1 MLPDRASTRSRRY
14 LARRRT
20 FPKARWPATVCE
32 KPDFLKRTKS
42 KSKSYPVEVLERI
55 DSSPQRQTQSHA
67 LGNLTSLFRALA
79 TPGQWPCSSSSFLL
93 LLVLEL
99 VEVVSRTRTR
109 DEDEDDK
116 TSPAGQLTQ
125 LHSSG
130 QPYFTSPSSGETRA
144 VALFV
149 LVLRPPTRPR
159 VGGVFS
165 RTRDEDEHEED
176 QYRRIMH
183 RWSLRPFLP
192 SAWAFSTYSRKF
204 DPKNRILRGA

>member
-109 DEDEDDK
+109 DEDEHDK

-125 LHSSG
+125 LHSWG
-130 QPYFTSPSSGETRA
+130 NLTSLLRAPAKREQWPCSSSS
-144 VALFV
+144 VVLL
-149 LVLRPPTRPR
+149 LVLELVECFRGRGTRT
-159 VGGVFS
+159 S
-165 RTRDEDEHEED
+165 TRTTKH
-176 QYRRIMH
+176 RRQG
-183 RWSLRPFLP
+183 
-192 SAWAFSTYSRKF
+192 
-204 DPKNRILRGA
+204 N

>member
-1 MLPDRASTRSRRY
+1 MLPDRASTKSRRY

-20 FPKARWPATVCE
+20 FPKARWPATVGE
-32 KPDFLKRTKS
+32 KSDFLKRTKS

-67 LGNLTSLFRALA
+67 LGNLTSLLRAPA
-79 TPGQWPCSSSSFLL
+79 KHEQWPCSSSSFLL

-99 VEVVSRTRTR
+99 VEFSRTR
-109 DEDEDDK
+109 DEDE
-116 TSPAGQLTQ
+116 TTNIAGRPLTQ
-125 LHSSG
+125 LHSWGNLTSLLRAPRNTSSG
-130 QPYFTSPSSGETRA
+130 PVRPRPSSSYSSSSWWS
-144 VALFV
+144 V
-149 LVLRPPTRPR
+149 
-159 VGGVFS
+159 S

>member
-99 VEVVSRTRTR
+99 VEVVSRTT
-109 DEDEDDK
+109 K
-116 TSPAGQLTQ
+116 IAGRAADSIAFL
-125 LHSSG
+125 G
-130 QPYFTSPSSGETRA
+130 QPYFTPPSSGETRA
-144 VALFV
+144 VVLFV